1 MPNVAIIDI
10 ELGEYVIGFDNGGG
24 GYGSVLE
31 RDVERV
37 REDVLERWVTRKA
50 AEEVYGV
57 VFTGNEDDET
67 LAVDL
72 KATAARRAA
81 LRKKDAGTPDASE
94 FSIGEA
100 KGSD

>member
-1 MPNVAIIDI
+1 
-10 ELGEYVIGFDNGGG
+10 
-24 GYGSVLE
+24 
-31 RDVERV
+31 
-37 REDVLERWVTRKA
+37 
-50 AEEVYGV
+50 